1 MPEPRPTPR
10 ELPDVD
16 SRRVLAISLGFLLF
30 VAIGMAI
37 LAGVY
42 GYRLGG
48 YRPAPPA
55 AFPAPELQT
64 NPLADLRRLQDEQRA
79 RLAQD
84 GWADQSRGL
93 RLIPIERAM
102 DLIAARGAQA
112 YDPIE
117 TAGP

>member
-1 MPEPRPTPR
+1 MPEPRPTMR

-37 LAGVY
+37 LAGIY
-42 GYRLGG
+42 GHRLGD
-48 YRPAPPA
+48 YRPPPPA

-64 NPLADLRRLQDEQRA
+64 NPVADLRQLQEEQRA
-79 RLAQD
+79 RLEQN
-84 GWADQSRGL
+84 GWADQGRGL

-102 DLIAARGAQA
+102 DLTAARGARA